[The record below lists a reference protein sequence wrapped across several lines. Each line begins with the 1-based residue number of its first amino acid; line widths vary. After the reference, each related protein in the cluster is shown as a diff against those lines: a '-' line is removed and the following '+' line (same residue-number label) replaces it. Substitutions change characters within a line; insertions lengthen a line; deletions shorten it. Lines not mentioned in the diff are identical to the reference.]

1 MGIENCRPDRSR
13 KETVRIISAEETGE
27 GFAILIRVEMPGQH
41 PTHTQR
47 IGLET
52 GFAIIRNIT
61 APRGRTVTPAHGA
74 KLWDKE
80 ICYAGY
86 EQTYR

>member
-13 KETVRIISAEETGE
+13 KQTVRIISAEETGE
-27 GFAILIRVEMPGQH
+27 GFAILIRVEMPGYH
-41 PTHTQR
+41 PAHTQR

-52 GFAIIRNIT
+52 GLAIIRNIT
-61 APRGRTVTPAHGA
+61 APRGRAVVPVCGWTQQ
-74 KLWDKE
+74 DKK

-86 EQTYR
+86 ERTYR